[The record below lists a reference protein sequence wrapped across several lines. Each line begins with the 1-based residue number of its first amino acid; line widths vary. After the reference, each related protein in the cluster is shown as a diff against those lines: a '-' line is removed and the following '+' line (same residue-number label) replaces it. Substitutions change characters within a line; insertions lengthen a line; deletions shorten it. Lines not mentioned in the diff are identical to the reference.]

1 MAMTHHRG
9 KLMKHGQRISPD
21 EVLRLGNPDSPQIC
35 RKFPANVRQVLQPT
49 DLFWGNRGTFAFS
62 GSHDGILN
70 GNPPWKQRLKACT
83 IPFLGSKALQRP

>member
-1 MAMTHHRG
+1 
-9 KLMKHGQRISPD
+9 MKHGQRILPD
-21 EVLRLGNPDSPQIC
+21 EVLRLGNSDSSQIGSELL
-35 RKFPANVRQVLQPT
+35 ANVRQVFQPT